1 MLMVAGPL
9 LVLVALLA
17 VAHRRAHRPAGAAEP
32 GAAEPGVAEPG
43 AGEPG

>member
-17 VAHRRAHRPAGAAEP
+17 VAHRRAHRPAGTAD
-32 GAAEPGVAEPG
+32 PGVAEPD

>member
-17 VAHRRAHRPAGAAEP
+17 VAHRRAHRPAGAGPEP
-32 GAAEPGVAEPG
+32 AASEPG
-43 AGEPG
+43 AGDSG

>member
-32 GAAEPGVAEPG
+32 GVAEPG
-43 AGEPG
+43 TGEPS